1 MSFKLDKKPL
11 NKPCGCNCPCQCP
24 NFKVDVQPRC
34 ITNNHQRPLNVLG
47 PRFQKG
53 YYQTKNGFMISNPKL
68 IDPVRAV
75 SMDLD
80 RPHLTSY
87 VQVGNTKEDEIYSSE
102 FSEIGNNGQPY
113 KSYFD
118 VHGGDIQ
125 YYTIDD
131 TSLTY
136 YSPNFINPTMVFHNV
151 IQNPMGID
159 YYEYNREG
167 TKQYSQNWCQSQEYD
182 SFAHDSI
189 LHREEIM
196 ERQMRKMNTQRYAP
210 RYANI
215 D

>member
-1 MSFKLDKKPL
+1 MPFKIDKGPS
-11 NKPCGCNCPCQCP
+11 NQPCGCNCPCNCK
-24 NFKVDVQPRC
+24 FKVDVQPRVLE
-34 ITNNHQRPLNVLG
+34 NNQRPLNVLG

-53 YYQTKNGFMISNPKL
+53 YYETKNGFMISNPKL

-87 VQVGNTKEDEIYSSE
+87 VEVGNTPTDEIYSKD
-102 FSEIGNNGQPY
+102 FQPIGNNGQPY
-113 KSYFD
+113 GSYFD
-118 VHGGDIQ
+118 VRGGDIQ

-136 YSPNFINPTMVFHNV
+136 YQPNFIHPTMVFHNV
-151 IQNPMGID
+151 FQNPMGVD

-167 TKQYSQNWCQSQEYD
+167 APNYSQNWCEPREYD

-189 LHREEIM
+189 LHREELM
-196 ERQMRKMNTQRYAP
+196 ERQMRKINGQRYAP
-210 RYANI
+210 RFANL